1 MNKRI
6 FFFGD
11 INFPRGNAAANY
23 VQYMAHA
30 LIREEWKVIVVG
42 TNKVKKDLSQPIR
55 GIAEES
61 NTSLFLLQENLDSL
75 KRRIWITSLHYLL
88 LTKKTMLLFTEQ
100 IYFYRIM

>member
-55 GIAEES
+55 GIADGIEYITFSFTGKFRQFEKKDLDYV
-61 NTSLFLLQENLDSL
+61 TSLFAVDKEDYAIIYGTNLFLSN
-75 KRRIWITSLHYLL
+75 
-88 LTKKTMLLFTEQ
+88 
-100 IYFYRIM
+100 